1 MLSWEDFD
9 DNELDQSGPTVEA
22 EPAPA
27 KQRSTAPDASLK
39 TVEAIAGAHSRGDR
53 PSAQQGPD
61 VSPAEALS
69 ASPDQG
75 AKAASSGTSTIALV
89 ADAEAPP
96 SIEPASALAP
106 SLASSPRDA
115 AVSAAYAPTNDS
127 PPADAAPAEA
137 AVNRTEELR
146 ADAVVADLNARRHAA
161 APSYERVTVD
171 QKAMINCRADLN
183 QLVPFKYDWAW
194 QKYLNGCANHWMPQ
208 EVNMAEDIKLWKTPN
223 GLSEDERL
231 IVKRSL
237 GFFSTA
243 DSLVANNLV
252 LAIYRLITNPECRQ
266 YLLRQAFEE
275 AIHTHAY
282 QYCIESL
289 GMDEGEIFNMYH
301 EVPSV
306 ARKAAWALQYT
317 KEISDPTFTTGTPET
332 DQALLKNLIAYYCVL
347 EGIFFYCGFTQIL
360 SMGRRN
366 KMTGTSEQFQY
377 ILRDESMHVN
387 FGIDVINQIR
397 LENPHLWD
405 ASMQKLAQEMILEG
419 MELEIDYAKDTMPRG
434 VLEMNANMMA
444 EYLQFIANRRLA
456 QIGLGAPFPGV
467 KNPFPWMSEI
477 MDLKKEKNFF
487 ETRVID
493 YQGAAALSWD

>member
-1 MLSWEDFD
+1 MLSWD
-9 DNELDQSGPTVEA
+9 DYEEAPNNAQADQAVIADAVQKQMAAEA
-22 EPAPA
+22 AQAAAAQRAAEQQAAAARQAAAEQKAAAEREAAAKAAQEAAAPAPA
-27 KQRSTAPDASLK
+27 AVEEVAAEPVST
-39 TVEAIAGAHSRGDR
+39 
-53 PSAQQGPD
+53 
-61 VSPAEALS
+61 
-69 ASPDQG
+69 
-75 AKAASSGTSTIALV
+75 
-89 ADAEAPP
+89 
-96 SIEPASALAP
+96 
-106 SLASSPRDA
+106 
-115 AVSAAYAPTNDS
+115 
-127 PPADAAPAEA
+127 
-137 AVNRTEELR
+137 
-146 ADAVVADLNARRHAA
+146 
-161 APSYERVTVD
+161 ERVTVD

-194 QKYLNGCANHWMPQ
+194 QKYLDGCANHWMPQ
-208 EVNMAEDIKLWKTPN
+208 EVNMTADIALWKSED
-223 GLSEDERL
+223 GLSDDERT

-301 EVPSV
+301 EVPTV
-306 ARKAAWALQYT
+306 AEKASWALKYT
-317 KEISDPTFTTGTPET
+317 KEINDPGFTTGTVDT
-332 DQALLKNLIAYYCVL
+332 DKTLLKNLIAYYCVL

-387 FGIDVINQIR
+387 FGIDVINQIK

-405 ASMQKLAQEMILEG
+405 DEMQASAREMILEG
-419 MELEIDYAKDTMPRG
+419 TTLEVGYARDTMPRG
-434 VLEMNANMMA
+434 VLGMNANMME

-456 QIGLGAPFPGV
+456 QIGLTEQYPGV

-487 ETRVID
+487 ETRVTD
-493 YQGAAALSWD
+493 YQTGGALTWD

>member
-1 MLSWEDFD
+1 MLSWD
-9 DNELDQSGPTVEA
+9 DYEEAPSNDQAVIAQAATEKVAAEESAAVQSSVQSSVQSAVEIA
-22 EPAPA
+22 AP
-27 KQRSTAPDASLK
+27 QYTAPP
-39 TVEAIAGAHSRGDR
+39 V
-53 PSAQQGPD
+53 AQPVVQ
-61 VSPAEALS
+61 E
-69 ASPDQG
+69 
-75 AKAASSGTSTIALV
+75 
-89 ADAEAPP
+89 
-96 SIEPASALAP
+96 
-106 SLASSPRDA
+106 
-115 AVSAAYAPTNDS
+115 
-127 PPADAAPAEA
+127 AAPAPVVEP
-137 AVNRTEELR
+137 TPTP
-146 ADAVVADLNARRHAA
+146 VVAAPAVA
-161 APSYERVTVD
+161 APVAETSEERSERVTVD

-183 QLVPFKYDWAW
+183 QLVPFKYEWAW
-194 QKYLNGCANHWMPQ
+194 QKYLDGCANHWMPQ
-208 EVNMAEDIKLWKTPN
+208 EVNMTADIALWKSDE
-223 GLSEDERL
+223 GLSDDERT
-231 IVKRSL
+231 IIKRSL

-306 ARKAAWALQYT
+306 ATKASWAIKYT
-317 KEISDPTFTTGTPET
+317 KEINEPGFNTGTLET
-332 DQALLKNLIAYYCVL
+332 DKALLKNLIAYYCVL

-387 FGIDVINQIR
+387 FGIDVINQIK
-397 LENPHLWD
+397 LENPELWD
-405 ASMQKLAQEMILEG
+405 QEMQESARNMILEG
-419 MELEIDYAKDTMPRG
+419 TTHEVAYARDTMPRG
-434 VLEMNANMMA
+434 VLGMNANMME

-456 QIGLGAPFPGV
+456 QIGLAEQFPGV

-487 ETRVID
+487 ETRVTD
-493 YQGAAALSWD
+493 YQTGGALTWD

>member
-1 MLSWEDFD
+1 MLSWD
-9 DNELDQSGPTVEA
+9 DYDDTPVASQADQAV
-22 EPAPA
+22 
-27 KQRSTAPDASLK
+27 
-39 TVEAIAGAHSRGDR
+39 V
-53 PSAQQGPD
+53 
-61 VSPAEALS
+61 AEAVQQQM
-69 ASPDQG
+69 A
-75 AKAASSGTSTIALV
+75 
-89 ADAEAPP
+89 
-96 SIEPASALAP
+96 
-106 SLASSPRDA
+106 
-115 AVSAAYAPTNDS
+115 
-127 PPADAAPAEA
+127 AEA
-137 AVNRTEELR
+137 A
-146 ADAVVADLNARRHAA
+146 AQAA
-161 APSYERVTVD
+161 AQKAAQEAVQEAVQEAAAQKAAAQAAAQDAARQQAAQQAAEAQAAAQPVAQTAPVAEEPVSTERVTVD

-194 QKYLNGCANHWMPQ
+194 QKYLDGCANHWMPQ
-208 EVNMAEDIKLWKTPN
+208 EVNMTADIALWKSED
-223 GLSEDERL
+223 GLSDDERT

-301 EVPSV
+301 EIPTV
-306 ARKAAWALQYT
+306 ADKASWALKYT
-317 KEISDPTFTTGTPET
+317 KEINDPGFTTGTVET
-332 DQALLKNLIAYYCVL
+332 DKTLLKNLMAYYCVL

-387 FGIDVINQIR
+387 FGIDVINQIK

-405 ASMQKLAQEMILEG
+405 EEMQAAARGMILEG
-419 MELEIDYAKDTMPRG
+419 TNLEISYARDTMPRG
-434 VLEMNANMMA
+434 VLGMNANMME

-456 QIGLGAPFPGV
+456 QIGLTEQYPGV

-487 ETRVID
+487 ETRVTD
-493 YQGAAALSWD
+493 YQTGGALTWD

>member
-1 MLSWEDFD
+1 MLSWD
-9 DNELDQSGPTVEA
+9 DYEEAPSNDQAVIAQAATEKVAAEESAALQSAVEIAAPQYTAAPVVPTVVPTIVPTIVQEA
-22 EPAPA
+22 AP
-27 KQRSTAPDASLK
+27 
-39 TVEAIAGAHSRGDR
+39 V
-53 PSAQQGPD
+53 
-61 VSPAEALS
+61 V
-69 ASPDQG
+69 
-75 AKAASSGTSTIALV
+75 
-89 ADAEAPP
+89 AEAPVQ
-96 SIEPASALAP
+96 PA
-106 SLASSPRDA
+106 
-115 AVSAAYAPTNDS
+115 V
-127 PPADAAPAEA
+127 AAP
-137 AVNRTEELR
+137 
-146 ADAVVADLNARRHAA
+146 VVAPVVAA
-161 APSYERVTVD
+161 TVAETSEERSERVTVD

-183 QLVPFKYDWAW
+183 QLVPFKYEWAW
-194 QKYLNGCANHWMPQ
+194 QKYLDGCANHWMPQ
-208 EVNMAEDIKLWKTPN
+208 EVNMTADIALWKSDE
-223 GLSEDERL
+223 GLSDDERT
-231 IVKRSL
+231 IIKRSL

-306 ARKAAWALQYT
+306 ATKASWAIKYT
-317 KEISDPTFTTGTPET
+317 KEINEPGFNTGTLET
-332 DQALLKNLIAYYCVL
+332 DKALLKNLIAYYCVL

-387 FGIDVINQIR
+387 FGIDVINQIK
-397 LENPHLWD
+397 LENPELWD
-405 ASMQKLAQEMILEG
+405 QEMQESARNMILEG
-419 MELEIDYAKDTMPRG
+419 TTHEVAYARDTMPRG
-434 VLEMNANMMA
+434 VLGMNANMME

-456 QIGLGAPFPGV
+456 QIGLAEQFPGV

-487 ETRVID
+487 ETRVTD
-493 YQGAAALSWD
+493 YQTGGALTWD

>member
-1 MLSWEDFD
+1 MLSWDEYHED
-9 DNELDQSGPTVEA
+9 ELPRSAAAKKPAEAAAESPAPQVAIEISEPLA
-22 EPAPA
+22 EPAPE
-27 KQRSTAPDASLK
+27 QVDTA
-39 TVEAIAGAHSRGDR
+39 
-53 PSAQQGPD
+53 AQ
-61 VSPAEALS
+61 
-69 ASPDQG
+69 
-75 AKAASSGTSTIALV
+75 
-89 ADAEAPP
+89 
-96 SIEPASALAP
+96 
-106 SLASSPRDA
+106 
-115 AVSAAYAPTNDS
+115 
-127 PPADAAPAEA
+127 AAPAPAPAPTPAMATPQPTVAETP
-137 AVNRTEELR
+137 AVEP
-146 ADAVVADLNARRHAA
+146 APAA
-161 APSYERVTVD
+161 AQQSAVETTAAPTSDAMPQLEPESYERVTVD

-183 QLVPFKYDWAW
+183 QLVPFKYEWAW
-194 QKYLNGCANHWMPQ
+194 QKYLDGCANHWMPQ
-208 EVNMAEDIKLWKTPN
+208 EVNMTADIFLWKSEG
-223 GLSEDERL
+223 GLSQDERT

-252 LAIYRLITNPECRQ
+252 LALYRLITNPECRQ

-306 ARKAAWALQYT
+306 AAKASWALKYT
-317 KEISDPTFTTGTPET
+317 REVADPTFTTGTEET
-332 DQALLKNLIAYYCVL
+332 DRALLSNLIAYYCVL

-387 FGIDVINQIR
+387 FGIDVINQIK
-397 LENPHLWD
+397 LENPNLWD
-405 ASMQKLAQEMILEG
+405 EAMQLKARNMILEG
-419 MELEIDYAKDTMPRG
+419 TKLEIAYARDTMPRG
-434 VLEMNANMMA
+434 VLGMNANMME

-456 QIGLGAPFPGV
+456 QIGLSEQYPGV

-487 ETRVID
+487 ETRVTE
-493 YQGAAALSWD
+493 YQTGGALNWD